1 MSLIGCHRYWLTSRN
16 WTEGFKAGDCSGQDT
31 LKPELCRFTS
41 SWLSDDVD
49 VTDEEALDLIDLAA
63 EANKDLMMKSLI
75 ILTSL
80 TVILMLI
87 CKACCCKSRANK
99 EKLS

>member
-1 MSLIGCHRYWLTSRN
+1 M
-16 WTEGFKAGDCSGQDT
+16 
-31 LKPELCRFTS
+31 CRFTS
-41 SWLSDDVD
+41 SWLSDAVD

-80 TVILMLI
+80 TVILSLI
-87 CKACCCKSRANK
+87 CKACCCKSCANK